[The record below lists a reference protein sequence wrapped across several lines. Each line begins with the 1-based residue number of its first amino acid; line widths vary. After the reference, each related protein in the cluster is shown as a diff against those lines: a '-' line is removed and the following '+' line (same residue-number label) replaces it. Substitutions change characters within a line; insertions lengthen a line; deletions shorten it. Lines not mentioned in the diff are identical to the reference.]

1 MAEVDTPAVVWDS
14 TALTCSSMMV
24 HMWGIDM
31 RVKTGNVCFN
41 IMRPC
46 SPIYLPTSRD
56 GKRLLGLSLAPD
68 EISSDFSSFYS
79 QESEKALLGQ
89 SWTAAHINLHT
100 SEKVGLWGAYQYWEQ
115 AVCGV

>member
-1 MAEVDTPAVVWDS
+1 
-14 TALTCSSMMV
+14 
-24 HMWGIDM
+24 M